1 MKQVAKT
8 IIIDQNNQYL
18 LLQRS
23 DHPVFP
29 NDPDLPG
36 GTVETGES
44 PMVALVRE
52 VIEEAGIVL
61 DSKTIK
67 KIYSGTDFST
77 HDTEYYLYQVQLSAR
92 PLVTI
97 SWEHASYT
105 WVNQTEFLERARIA
119 TDTYMQMVY
128 AIMSKATFTERT

>member
-1 MKQVAKT
+1 MKQVAKA
-8 IIIDQNNQYL
+8 IIIDQDGQYL

-23 DHPVFP
+23 DHPVYP
-29 NDPDLPG
+29 GDPDLPG
-36 GTVETGES
+36 GTVEDGES
-44 PMVALVRE
+44 PMAALTRE
-52 VIEEAGIVL
+52 VAEEAGIVL

-77 HDTEYYLYQVQLSAR
+77 HETEYYLYQVQVSAR

-97 SWEHASYT
+97 SWEHASYK
-105 WVNQTEFLERARIA
+105 WVNRTEFFERARIA

-128 AIMSKATFTERT
+128 AIMSEATFTERT